1 MVIPVKKPVIG
12 IGADLQTTPGLP
24 ERVFSFTTYA
34 EALRNAGAIPL
45 LIHPQAENAD
55 ELLAR
60 LDGLL
65 LAGGDDCDPAI
76 YGEERH
82 PSVEM
87 MDLRRQENELALA
100 RMAREQALPTLG
112 ICLGMQMLNIAA
124 GGSLVQDIDS
134 QFVTE
139 VKHASD
145 PEKRARHDVTIDG
158 STLLGSVIGG
168 GGVNVNSSHHQAVK
182 RVGEGLRTSA
192 TAPDGIVE
200 GIEDPSLPFFVGVQW
215 HPEDMPGEESAS
227 KLFQAFVDAAREHR
241 ERRA

>member
-1 MVIPVKKPVIG
+1 MVIVVKKPVIG

-65 LAGGDDCDPAI
+65 LAGGDDCDPAA
-76 YGEERH
+76 YGEEQH

-100 RMAREQALPTLG
+100 RMARERALPTLG

-124 GGSLVQDIDS
+124 GGSLVQDIHS
-134 QFVTE
+134 QFATE

-158 STLLGSVIGG
+158 STLLGSVLGG
-168 GGVNVNSSHHQAVK
+168 GGANVNSSHHQAVK

-200 GIEDPSLPFFVGVQW
+200 GIEDPALPFFVGVQW

-227 KLFQAFVDAAREHR
+227 KLFSAFVDAAREYR
-241 ERRA
+241 ERRT